1 MKRRGRDGEEEGKR
15 KEDGEEDG
23 RGGEG
28 KGMGKRLLEEVT
40 RIQSSEWDVK

>member
-1 MKRRGRDGEEEGKR
+1 MCQGGRIPKGGLYLLS
-15 KEDGEEDG
+15 
-23 RGGEG
+23 GEG